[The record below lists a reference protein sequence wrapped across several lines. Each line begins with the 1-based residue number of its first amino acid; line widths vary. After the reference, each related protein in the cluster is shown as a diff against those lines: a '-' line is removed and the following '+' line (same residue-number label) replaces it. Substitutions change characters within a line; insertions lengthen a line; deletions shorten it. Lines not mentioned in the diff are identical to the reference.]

1 MSGFF
6 DRVRNT
12 LYFRGAVLV
21 FVSGG
26 CWSLTGLILRHLD
39 SATGWQILF
48 YRSAGVT
55 ALLLLVIVVRSRSRV
70 VPAFCAIGRAGIVA
84 GLCLGTLF
92 AVSIFSLLNT
102 TVANTVFLQSTQIF
116 FGAVL
121 GWLILG
127 ELVRRPTW
135 IAMAVAISGVAL
147 MIGEGFAHDTLFGN
161 LLGLLGGVMI
171 ACYAVAM
178 RAGKIADML
187 PATCLGGAVGIVA
200 GAVMASDLAISL
212 HDIVLCLVMGVFT
225 IGLGFLLFTIGSRH
239 IPAVDLLLLALS
251 EVVLAP
257 VWVWVILDEVPADL
271 TLLGGAAVLG
281 AVIAQTLIASRQPVP
296 TGDSSRAVP

>member
-1 MSGFF
+1 
-6 DRVRNT
+6 
-12 LYFRGAVLV
+12 
-21 FVSGG
+21 
-26 CWSLTGLILRHLD
+26 
-39 SATGWQILF
+39 
-48 YRSAGVT
+48 
-55 ALLLLVIVVRSRSRV
+55 
-70 VPAFCAIGRAGIVA
+70 
-84 GLCLGTLF
+84 
-92 AVSIFSLLNT
+92 
-102 TVANTVFLQSTQIF
+102 
-116 FGAVL
+116 
-121 GWLILG
+121 
-127 ELVRRPTW
+127 
-135 IAMAVAISGVAL
+135 

-257 VWVWVILDEVPADL
+257 IWVWVILDEVPADL